1 MAPDDEPDVVRHSM
15 QQTIRVEAGTAYGA
29 IGADIH
35 VFGNGTPV
43 YLLFRHRATP
53 TPASHWLTAQPSRM
67 LDARAEVVAFTG
79 REQDLAA
86 LIAWRDGPPK
96 LAVRWLHGPG
106 GQGKTRLARHFAA
119 RSEAAGWLVADAV
132 QGTDAHPPTEDTQD
146 LRIRDATGVLL
157 LVDYADRWPVSYLSW
172 LFQNRLLRQ
181 RIPVRVLLLA
191 RSTQTWPAVRGKLA
205 KGRSGVETST
215 HALADLPPDDGARAA
230 LFTAARDDF
239 AAHYPA
245 IHLAAVRV
253 LAPPPS
259 LSHPDFGQALAVQ
272 MAALAA
278 VDNRSTGAQAAPT
291 DVLGLTIHLLDRE
304 HENWRQLY
312 ENEAAGLDFTTP
324 DQTMSRL
331 VFTAVLTGPQY
342 PAGAADLVRRVL
354 PDVPVDRALAD
365 HGRCYPATDPDRAN
379 LLEPLLPDRL
389 AEDFLALTLTGHD
402 HPDYQ
407 PDPWS
412 TNIPELLFA
421 PDHRAPHPPHAPRL
435 LTYLNA
441 AAERWPHLLGTLET
455 LHDRLPR
462 DEHLT
467 LDLPAAAVTRRL
479 AEHVLATTTD
489 PMTLADWNRRLG
501 IACLRS
507 GQAQEGVRAL
517 KNAVALLRD
526 VLGEDPEDGGE
537 LAGAL
542 ISLGYALFEAD
553 RLDEAIDATEEAVA
567 ILRPLSRALGKHRE
581 LRVLAPAVDNLGTF
595 LSLAGRAREALA
607 ATREGVDI
615 RRRLAAAPG
624 FQVIEIGRL
633 RKASIN
639 MDTVNLGDVPPH
651 LAKSLDNLGVRLGDL
666 GLFPDAVLPAA
677 EALEIRRGLTEEDP
691 DTHLPWL
698 ANSLH
703 NTALWLLRIGVLDE
717 ARALIEEA
725 VTVRRRLTTVNP
737 LVYRAELERTEA
749 LRDEIEA
756 ARRVRPAG
764 ARTRGARPVPDRPA
778 ALLPTLAALRA
789 DGFRHTEEL
798 QALETH
804 RRALAYAR
812 ARGDRAAEAALL
824 GDVGSLY
831 RRLGRSEEAVA
842 ACREAVDVFRALG
855 DPGALA
861 SARGNLGSALRDA
874 GRPTEAI
881 RILRGAADRHR
892 ALGDAGNNGIA
903 LANLAR
909 ALLDADRPQE
919 GEAAARQAVECYR
932 AIDDRH
938 RESEALI
945 VLSDALHD
953 QGRYEEALDT
963 DERNAELCDEL
974 HDRNGRAQ
982 VFARGAR
989 TLWAQGEKAEAAAVY
1004 ETAADLYEESGD
1016 EAESAEALFKAAMV
1030 RADLGQ
1036 TAQAVTYLQEVAET
1050 FARLGEPRRRADSL
1064 VALGRVLRSAGQLI
1078 GAQEA
1083 LRQAVDICRE
1093 LGERTGE
1100 GHTLAELGVVQQQ
1113 DHLYEAAVGSSREA
1127 LRLCREEGYQEGE
1140 RIALSTLALA
1150 LRHLGEYEEAL
1161 RTHRAGTALCRAVGS
1176 PEQVAGELNNL
1187 GTTLRE
1193 TGAYGEAA
1201 QVLAEA
1207 MELYRA
1213 VGNTERLRVTRY
1225 NLGLTRRGR
1234 RGVNA
1239 AADRL
1244 RAAYARR
1251 LGARARGHLAKG
1263 RHERAL
1269 HAQRGCCHYWRKL
1282 GDRHRE
1288 GLAVLDLSST
1298 LLALGKYAEAESA
1311 SDYAAQ
1317 IFRYSGHTALE
1328 RTARSH
1334 HTRACEAATAAPE

>member
-1 MAPDDEPDVVRHSM
+1 MAPDDEPDVVRQSM
-15 QQTIRVEAGTAYGA
+15 QQTVRVEAGTAYGA

-43 YLLFRHRATP
+43 YLLFRHRAAP
-53 TPASHWLTAQPSRM
+53 THPSDWLTAQPSRM
-67 LDARAEVVAFTG
+67 LDARAEVVSFTG

-86 LIAWRDGPPK
+86 LTAWRDGPPRF
-96 LAVRWLHGPG
+96 AVRWLHGPG
-106 GQGKTRLARHFAA
+106 GQGKTRLARHFAGLG
-119 RSEAAGWLVADAV
+119 EAAGWLVVDAV
-132 QGTDAHPPTEDTQD
+132 QGTDAHPPAEDTQD

-181 RIPVRVLLLA
+181 RVPVRVLLLA

-205 KGRSGVETST
+205 RGRTGVETST
-215 HALADLPPDDGARAA
+215 HALADLPPDDGTRAA

-245 IHLAAVRV
+245 IDPAAVRA

-259 LSHPDFGQALAVQ
+259 LRHPDFGQALAVQ
-272 MAALAA
+272 MAALAT
-278 VDNRSTGAQAAPT
+278 VDGRSAGARAAPT

-324 DQTMSRL
+324 DRTMSRL
-331 VFTAVLTGPQY
+331 VFTAVLTGPQQ

-354 PDVPVDRALAD
+354 PDVPADRALAD
-365 HGRCYPATDPDRAN
+365 HGRCYPATDPDRAD

-389 AEDFLALTLTGHD
+389 AEDFLALTITGHD

-412 TNIPELLFA
+412 TDIPQLLFA

-455 LHDRLPR
+455 LHDLLPG
-462 DEHLT
+462 DKHLT

-479 AEHVLATTTD
+479 AEHARATTTD
-489 PMTLADWNRRLG
+489 PMTLAHWNQELG

-507 GQAQEGVRAL
+507 GQPQEGARAL
-517 KNAVALLRD
+517 QDAVDLLRD
-526 VLGEDPEDGGE
+526 LVGNEPEDRGE

-542 ISLGYALFEAD
+542 IGLGNALFEAD
-553 RLDEAIDATEEAVA
+553 RLEEAIAATEEAVA

-581 LRVLAPAVDNLGTF
+581 LRVLAPAVDNLGNF
-595 LSLAGRAREALA
+595 LALAGRAQEALA

-624 FQVIEIGRL
+624 FQVRQVGRL
-633 RKASIN
+633 RTASIN

-651 LAKSLDNLGVRLGDL
+651 LAKSLDNLGLRLSDL
-666 GLFPDAVLPAA
+666 GSFPDAVLPAA
-677 EALEIRRGLTEEDP
+677 EALEIRRGLAEEDP
-691 DTHLPWL
+691 DIHLPWL

-703 NTALWLLRIGVLDE
+703 NTALWLLQIGVLDE

-725 VTVRRRLTTVNP
+725 VAVRRRLTTVNP
-737 LVYRAELERTEA
+737 LAYRAELERTEA

-756 ARRVRPAG
+756 ASRVRPAG
-764 ARTRGARPVPDRPA
+764 ARTRWARRARRALAPQRRPPDRPA

-789 DGFRHTEEL
+789 DGFRRTEEL

-812 ARGDRAAEAALL
+812 AHGDRAAEAALL
-824 GDVGSLY
+824 SGMGSLH

-842 ACREAVDVFRALG
+842 ACREAVDAVRALG
-855 DPGALA
+855 HPGALA

-874 GRPTEAI
+874 GRLTEAI
-881 RILRGAADRHR
+881 RILRGAADQHR
-892 ALGDAGNNGIA
+892 ALGDPENEGIA

-909 ALLDADRPQE
+909 ALLDADHSRE

-963 DERNAELCDEL
+963 DELNVELCDEL
-974 HDRNGRAQ
+974 HDRHRRAQ

-989 TLWAQGEKAEAAAVY
+989 TMWAQGENAEAAAVY
-1004 ETAADLYEESGD
+1004 EAAADLYEESGD
-1016 EAESAEALFKAAMV
+1016 EAESAEMLFKAAMV

-1036 TAQAVTYLQEVAET
+1036 TSEAATFLHAVAET
-1050 FARLGEPRRRADSL
+1050 FARLGAQRRRADSL
-1064 VALGRVLRSAGQLI
+1064 FALGRILRSAGQLI
-1078 GAQEA
+1078 RAQEA
-1083 LRQAVDICRE
+1083 LRQAVDICHE

-1100 GHTLAELGVVQQQ
+1100 GHTLAELGVVQ
-1113 DHLYEAAVGSSREA
+1113 
-1127 LRLCREEGYQEGE
+1127 
-1140 RIALSTLALA
+1140 
-1150 LRHLGEYEEAL
+1150 
-1161 RTHRAGTALCRAVGS
+1161 
-1176 PEQVAGELNNL
+1176 
-1187 GTTLRE
+1187 
-1193 TGAYGEAA
+1193 
-1201 QVLAEA
+1201 
-1207 MELYRA
+1207 
-1213 VGNTERLRVTRY
+1213 
-1225 NLGLTRRGR
+1225 
-1234 RGVNA
+1234 
-1239 AADRL
+1239 
-1244 RAAYARR
+1244 
-1251 LGARARGHLAKG
+1251 
-1263 RHERAL
+1263 
-1269 HAQRGCCHYWRKL
+1269 
-1282 GDRHRE
+1282 
-1288 GLAVLDLSST
+1288 
-1298 LLALGKYAEAESA
+1298 
-1311 SDYAAQ
+1311 
-1317 IFRYSGHTALE
+1317 
-1328 RTARSH
+1328 
-1334 HTRACEAATAAPE
+1334 